1 MTKNEACLFSLIPLE
16 PCLLEISN
24 LTKTENKFKKHLE
37 KINVTRSF
45 QNCLFKRT
53 FQKKL
58 KQPSNK
64 ELGTS
69 DPRIYGTAY
78 VYLFCLKWCSV
89 MFRYQKNLIFPIHI
103 TIKLYLHLYGF
114 YFIFLMSLYLAVFTC
129 LSAWLPFHVSKLN
142 SWYPKLPDLYF
153 LISYFV
159 ILISH
164 SGWTF
169 GFYLISFPICP
180 PYIYWLSSSYH
191 LFNLFPFHSSFHS
204 FPLLLLCF
212 MFFFLSKNS

>member
-1 MTKNEACLFSLIPLE
+1 MAKNEACLFSLIPLE

-24 LTKTENKFKKHLE
+24 LTKTENKFKRHLE

-53 FQKKL
+53 LQKKL
-58 KQPSNK
+58 KQPPTK

-78 VYLFCLKWCSV
+78 LYLFCLKWCSV

-103 TIKLYLHLYGF
+103 TIKLYLGLYGF
-114 YFIFLMSLYLAVFTC
+114 YLFYFFNVSLLGCLYLSFC
-129 LSAWLPFHVSKLN
+129 LAAISSVSKLN

-159 ILISH
+159 ILAELLDSTLSLSPLPPPLH
-164 SGWTF
+164 
-169 GFYLISFPICP
+169 LLVVQLLSFI
-180 PYIYWLSSSYH
+180 
-191 LFNLFPFHSSFHS
+191 
-204 FPLLLLCF
+204 
-212 MFFFLSKNS
+212 